1 MKRAFFPLLLSA
13 VALAI
18 LAVLPQFLG
27 SYYVGLMA
35 LVLIFALF
43 ALSLDLLLGHGGL
56 PSLGHAASFGTAAY
70 VAGFLAL
77 KLASTNFLLNFAIA
91 ISAGAAI
98 AAIFGLLALRTRGVY
113 FLMITLALS
122 QVLWALAWKWKSATG
137 GDDGMPGVPRP
148 NLGFLPWDLAHV
160 NSYFYFTLVIFV
172 VACILM
178 YLLIRSPFGHSL
190 RGIRESESRMM
201 ALGYNVWAYQ
211 YVAFILAGAFAGLA
225 GILFVYYN
233 NMVSPHELHL
243 VTSAKVL
250 LMVILGG
257 TGTFLGPILGAALI
271 VLLENTVSGFTER
284 WTLVLGIIYVLVI
297 MLAPQGLLGPLK
309 GKLRRWLPV

>member
-1 MKRAFFPLLLSA
+1 MKRAFLPLLLCA

-18 LAVLPQFLG
+18 LAVLPQFLS

-98 AAIFGLLALRTRGVY
+98 AAVFGLLALRTRGVY

-172 VACILM
+172 IACILM

-211 YVAFILAGAFAGLA
+211 YAAFILAGAFAGLA

-297 MLAPQGLLGPLK
+297 MLAPKGLLGPLK